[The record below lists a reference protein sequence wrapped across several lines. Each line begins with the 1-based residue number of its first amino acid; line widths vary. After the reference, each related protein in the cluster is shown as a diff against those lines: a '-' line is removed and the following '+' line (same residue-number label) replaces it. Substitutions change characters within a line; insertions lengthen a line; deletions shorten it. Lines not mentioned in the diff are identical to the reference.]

1 MKFFRLDRKRAFDG
15 LVNGW
20 LLLEANRLCVRR
32 THLRIV
38 QTGGA
43 IGEFGLKIIY
53 CGESGFVSAGT
64 RFTG

>member
-1 MKFFRLDRKRAFDG
+1 
-15 LVNGW
+15 VNGW

-43 IGEFGLKIIY
+43 IGEFGLKVIY
-53 CGESGFVSAGT
+53 CREPGFVSAGT
-64 RFTG
+64 RFSD